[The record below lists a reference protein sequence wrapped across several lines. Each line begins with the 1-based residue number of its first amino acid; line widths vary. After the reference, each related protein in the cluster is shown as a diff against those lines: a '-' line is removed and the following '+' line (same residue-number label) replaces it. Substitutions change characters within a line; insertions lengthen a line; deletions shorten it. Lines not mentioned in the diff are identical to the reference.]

1 MYDVVALG
9 ELLIDFSPIG
19 NSDKGNVIFE
29 CNPGGAPAN
38 VLAALAKLGKNTSFI
53 GKVGDDQF
61 GLFLKSVLD
70 GSEINTDGLVF
81 SKDINTTL
89 AFVHLDN
96 QGDRSFSFYRKPGA
110 DMSLNIEEVDLKLI
124 ENCRIFHFGS
134 ISMTD
139 EPSKGATIKAVEF
152 AKTLGKSI
160 SFDPNLRPSLW
171 RNLNIAKETI
181 EEGLKYADILKLSEE
196 ELEFLTGT
204 EDLIEGTEII
214 RNKYDIALIFIT
226 LGSEGCFYRIDD
238 YVGKVDGYKVN
249 AIDTTGAGDGFF
261 GGILYSILEIKKDL
275 KEIKHE
281 EIEKAIKF
289 ANALGGLVTTK
300 IGGIPAM
307 PELNE
312 IEQLINKG

>member
-9 ELLIDFSPIG
+9 ELLIDFSPVG

-38 VLAALAKLGKNTSFI
+38 VLAALAKLGKKTSFI

-70 GSEINTDGLVF
+70 ENKINTDGLVF

-89 AFVHLDN
+89 AFVHLDDK
-96 QGDRSFSFYRKPGA
+96 GDRSFSFYRKPGA
-110 DMSLNIEEVDLKLI
+110 DMTLNSEEVDLNLI
-124 ENCRIFHFGS
+124 EQCRIFHFGS

-152 AKTLGKSI
+152 AKASGKVI
-160 SFDPNLRPSLW
+160 SFDPNLRPNLWDSLD
-171 RNLNIAKETI
+171 IAKKTI

-204 EDLIEGTEII
+204 QDLLEGTEFIKD
-214 RNKYDIALIFIT
+214 KYGVELIFIT

-238 YVGKVDGYKVN
+238 FIGRVEGYKVN

-261 GGILYSILEIKKDL
+261 GGVLYSILELNKDL
-275 KEIKHE
+275 KEINVE
-281 EIEKAIKF
+281 EIEKSIKF

-300 IGGIPAM
+300 IGAIPAM